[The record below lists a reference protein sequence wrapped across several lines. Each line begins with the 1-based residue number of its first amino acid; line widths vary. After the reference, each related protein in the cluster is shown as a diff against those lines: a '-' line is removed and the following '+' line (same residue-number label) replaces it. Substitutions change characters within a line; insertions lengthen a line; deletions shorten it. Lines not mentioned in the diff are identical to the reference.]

1 MVSES
6 GAGQSGSTARVRSA
20 HATDVGRVRDHN
32 EDSLLDVSGAW
43 AVADGLGGHA
53 AGEVA
58 SRIAVDALRVL
69 ADGGVTG
76 PDDVAAAVAEAN
88 DRILAA
94 QDDHPEQRGMGTTVT
109 GVVLTTADPPG
120 WVVFNVGDSRVY
132 RVAGGAVEQ
141 LTRDHSE
148 VRELVDAGLL
158 DPADVPHHPMRHVIT
173 RSLGVTRDVVPDTWV
188 RPVEAGEWLVVC
200 SDGLTNEVDDDHLRR
215 VVEAAAEP
223 QAAADS
229 LVAAA
234 LEAGGRDNVTVVV
247 LAVDGPAPAP

>member
-1 MVSES
+1 MTSDDAAQP
-6 GAGQSGSTARVRSA
+6 GGVRTG
-20 HATDVGRVRDHN
+20 HASDVGRVRDHN
-32 EDSLLDVSGAW
+32 EDALLVTDRVW

-58 SRIAVDALRVL
+58 SRLAVDVL
-69 ADGGVTG
+69 GRLAEREVAG

-94 QDDHPEQRGMGTTVT
+94 QEDHPEQRGMGTTVT
-109 GVVLTTADPPG
+109 GLALAGGGDPR

-132 RVAGGAVEQ
+132 RVAGGAAEQ

-148 VRELVDAGLL
+148 VAELVEAGLL
-158 DPADVPHHPMRHVIT
+158 DPEDAATHPMRHVIT
-173 RSLGVTRDVVPDTWV
+173 RSLGISREVVTDTWV
-188 RPVEAGEWLVVC
+188 RPVEPGEWFVVC
-200 SDGLTNEVDDDHLRR
+200 SDGLTNEVDEDLLARIVQD
-215 VVEAAAEP
+215 AAEP
-223 QAAADS
+223 QAAADA

-247 LAVDGPAPAP
+247 LAVDDPA